1 MKRFDWR
8 GLSRWGQPG
17 RGGVGVL
24 IKDDWTVAD
33 EVSLS
38 SKGIE
43 SIWVSVGNKGV
54 ADTLLGVVY
63 FTPHCGR
70 EVFDKGAKIIDF
82 VLEKQWEGLKVVIT
96 GDFNAHFD
104 ENGVAQDNKASFLSD
119 LSQMA
124 GLSIMN
130 WQPGVA
136 GKWTWASG
144 GQHSVLDY
152 VLLSGGLVERIDR
165 FVVDD
170 EGFFDIGSDHN
181 LMFWYIGTGKEET
194 VSPKVKRKVRKEW
207 RWRVGGNVNWEA
219 YHVSIED
226 RMDRVTADMM

>member
-8 GLSRWGQPG
+8 GLSGWGKPG
-17 RGGVGVL
+17 GRGVGVL

-82 VLEKQWEGLKVVIT
+82 VLEKQQEGLKVV
-96 GDFNAHFD
+96 
-104 ENGVAQDNKASFLSD
+104 L
-119 LSQMA
+119 
-124 GLSIMN
+124 
-130 WQPGVA
+130 
-136 GKWTWASG
+136 
-144 GQHSVLDY
+144 
-152 VLLSGGLVERIDR
+152 
-165 FVVDD
+165 
-170 EGFFDIGSDHN
+170 
-181 LMFWYIGTGKEET
+181 
-194 VSPKVKRKVRKEW
+194 
-207 RWRVGGNVNWEA
+207 
-219 YHVSIED
+219 
-226 RMDRVTADMM
+226 RVTLMHTLMRIGWHRITKLVFYPTCLKWQDCR